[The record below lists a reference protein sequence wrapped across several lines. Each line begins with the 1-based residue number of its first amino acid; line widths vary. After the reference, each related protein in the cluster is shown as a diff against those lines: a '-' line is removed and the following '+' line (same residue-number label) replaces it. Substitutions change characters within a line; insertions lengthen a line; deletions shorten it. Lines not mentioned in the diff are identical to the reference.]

1 MGKPS
6 SRRVILTVQEIEFA
20 FACKT
25 FVLEMDPRAG
35 NQIIIEGDAI
45 AVPDSG
51 KTRRAF
57 LHYGL
62 TRLLRVFNKAIGQR
76 AIPLEQVPGLIS
88 NLAIFNEKIL
98 RAFDVVAE

>member
-1 MGKPS
+1 
-6 SRRVILTVQEIEFA
+6 
-20 FACKT
+20 
-25 FVLEMDPRAG
+25 MDPRAG
-35 NQIIIEGDAI
+35 NQIIIEGHAI

-62 TRLLRVFNKAIGQR
+62 TRLLRVFNKAIEQR